1 MFGCCY
7 SLYGS
12 KILKLFHF
20 VTFWLDKWSAPR
32 NYLRFRQIKKMK
44 QFFKHIFKDIFLIER
59 SIPWVMICEMWII
72 RNIERYYIM
81 KLVIVNF
88 ACYRRSLLLF
98 VKQNKSQLMS
108 TGQCPGSN
116 LSPLCLRLSFIPL
129 SHWGNGVIR
138 ENWMTCLILYPFCW
152 VASCSFIS
160 LYLLPVTAKFGGF
173 PCRCLSPKL
182 TKNAAAL
189 HFYSWKE
196 HQLSREDLWILISQ
210 FFLGQ
215 TLHDALHER
224 LVKLLNNKV
233 TMLQKQGRIHGY
245 PSRVRVGRG
254 CIWDHLI
261 IWVGAVRP
269 KTAKKQKK

>member
-12 KILKLFHF
+12 KILKSFHF
-20 VTFWLDKWSAPR
+20 VTFWFDKWSAPR

-44 QFFKHIFKDIFLIER
+44 QILKYIFKDIFLFER

-81 KLVIVNF
+81 MLVIVNF
-88 ACYRRSLLLF
+88 ACYRRPLLLF

-129 SHWGNGVIR
+129 SHWGIGVRR

-196 HQLSREDLWILISQ
+196 HQLSREDLWILITQ
-210 FFLGQ
+210 LFLGQ
-215 TLHDALHER
+215 TLS
-224 LVKLLNNKV
+224 VFILLNHQLLW
-233 TMLQKQGRIHGY
+233 TLFT
-245 PSRVRVGRG
+245 S
-254 CIWDHLI
+254 
-261 IWVGAVRP
+261 
-269 KTAKKQKK
+269 AKKNNENI

>member
-1 MFGCCY
+1 
-7 SLYGS
+7 
-12 KILKLFHF
+12 
-20 VTFWLDKWSAPR
+20 
-32 NYLRFRQIKKMK
+32 
-44 QFFKHIFKDIFLIER
+44 
-59 SIPWVMICEMWII
+59 MWII

-81 KLVIVNF
+81 MLVIVNF
-88 ACYRRSLLLF
+88 ASCRRSLLLF

-129 SHWGNGVIR
+129 SHWGNGVTR
-138 ENWMTCLILYPFCW
+138 ESWMTCWILYPFCW

-215 TLHDALHER
+215 TLLR
-224 LVKLLNNKV
+224 MKLSAKKELILLFQM
-233 TMLQKQGRIHGY
+233 T
-245 PSRVRVGRG
+245 PSRILCDRYFWSYDFLNLFLFFRIFCVF
-254 CIWDHLI
+254 
-261 IWVGAVRP
+261 P
-269 KTAKKQKK
+269 KNEESS